1 MAIATLSRLS
11 FSYAAAPPGDDAL
24 RDVTLRIDGGLVLLG
39 GSSGSGKS
47 TLLRVLNGLVPH
59 FHGGSIGGSASLAG
73 LDVLRTPTRVLA
85 REVGFVFQDPE
96 AQMVGGSVE
105 REVAFG
111 LENLGVDAGEIRRR
125 VGEALGLCGVDHLRR
140 RAVATLSGGERQR
153 VAVASSVAMGC
164 RVLALD
170 EPTSQ
175 LDAEGAAAV
184 TSLCRTLADR
194 GVTVVIAEHRMER
207 LLPAADAVV
216 LCDRGRVDGPGVPRL
231 LARRLAAPPQVVE
244 LGLRAAWEPLPLTAE
259 EVRPRLRR
267 APLPASRRDGTEPAW
282 ALRGVTAGPNRRC
295 AVLEGVDLC
304 GGAGEVVA
312 LVGPN
317 GGGKSTLL
325 RTLSGLVDPLAGE
338 VWRRPGRVAHLPQN
352 PGAVL
357 HLPTVRA
364 EVELTLRRVGDA
376 DDVDALLELL
386 GLGGLAGRHP
396 RDLSSG
402 ERQRA
407 AIAALL
413 CGQPALAILDEPTR
427 GMDAAARSALQA
439 LVARLAARG
448 AAVALA
454 THDAD
459 LAASLADRVVEV
471 RDHAVRDLGPPRR
484 ALTAPS
490 PYATQLGELWE
501 SGPTTVA
508 EAVLLL

>member
-1 MAIATLSRLS
+1 MAIAHLDRLT
-11 FSYAAAPPGDDAL
+11 FRYASARAASL
-24 RDVTLRIDGGLVLLG
+24 RGVTLDLDGGLVLLAG
-39 GSSGSGKS
+39 ASGSGKS

-59 FHGGSIGGSASLAG
+59 FHGGTIGGLATVAG
-73 LDVLRTPTRVLA
+73 LDVLRTPTRRLA

-96 AQMVGGSVE
+96 TQMVGGSVE

-111 LENLGVDAGEIRRR
+111 LENIGVAPAPARQR
-125 VGEALGLCGVDHLRR
+125 VDEALALCGLDHLRR

-153 VAVASSVAMGC
+153 VAVAASMAMGC
-164 RVLALD
+164 RILALD

-175 LDAEGAAAV
+175 LDPDGALAV

-194 GVTVVIAEHRMER
+194 GVTVVVAEHRMER
-207 LLPAADAVV
+207 LLPAADGVV
-216 LCDRGRVDGPGVPRL
+216 LCEAGRVEGPGTPRR
-231 LARRLAAPPQVVE
+231 LAGRLAAPPPVVE
-244 LGLRAAWEPLPLTAE
+244 LGLAADWDPLPLSAD

-267 APLPASRRDGTEPAW
+267 GALPARAAAAGESAW
-282 ALRGVTAGPNRRC
+282 ALRGVSAGPERRC
-295 AVLEGVDLC
+295 AVLEGVDVE
-304 GGAGEVVA
+304 GAAGEVVA

-325 RTLSGLVDPLAGE
+325 RTLSGLLPALAGE

-352 PGAVL
+352 PAAVL

-364 EVELTLRRVGDA
+364 EVELTLRRVGDGE
-376 DDVDALLELL
+376 DVEELLALL
-386 GLGGLAGRHP
+386 GLECLGDRHP

-413 CGQPALAILDEPTR
+413 CGRPALAVLDEPTR
-427 GMDAAARSALQA
+427 GMDATARASLHR
-439 LVARLAARG
+439 LVTRLAARG
-448 AAVALA
+448 AAVVLA
-454 THDAD
+454 THDVD
-459 LAASLADRVVEV
+459 LAASLADRVLEV
-471 RDHAVRDLGPPRR
+471 RDGAVRDLGPPRS

-501 SGPTTVA
+501 GGPTTVA
-508 EAVLLL
+508 EAVMLL